1 MAQDRQMERQRGH
14 RLMMMV
20 IASQIEDEWMDGWKG
35 RKIKDGWMDGWM
47 GRQIYRQMMGRQI
60 NRDGWISRQ

>member
-14 RLMMMV
+14 RLRMMV

-35 RKIKDGWMDGWM
+35 RKIKDGWMDGWE
-47 GRQIYRQMMGRQI
+47 GRYIDR
-60 NRDGWISRQ
+60 